1 MVTLTIDGQE
11 IQAEEGATI
20 LEVARQEGIEIP
32 TLCYHEAVSPAGVC
46 RLCMVEI
53 TKDTRSRLVASCL
66 YPAEE
71 GLEVKS
77 HSERVMNIR
86 KTVMELLLARCPNSK
101 PIQDL
106 ARSMGI
112 ETTDFDLEDMD
123 CILCGLCVRVCEEIA
138 GVSAISLVSRGT
150 QRKVAPP
157 FDEPSEDC
165 IGCGSCARV
174 CPTGTIKIE
183 DVGDT
188 RIIHN
193 WKVEFKLKQ
202 CKVCGNY
209 FAPQAQL
216 DYLRKTLD
224 LPEEHF
230 ELCQNCRVK
239 TVDDA

>member
-11 IQAEEGATI
+11 IQAPEGTTI

-32 TLCYHEAVSPAGVC
+32 TLCYHEAVSSAGAC

-53 TKDTRSRLVASCL
+53 IKGSRTRLVASCL
-66 YPAEE
+66 YTVEE
-71 GLEVKS
+71 GLIVKS
-77 HSERVMNIR
+77 NSERVMNIR

-101 PIQDL
+101 PIHDL

-123 CILCGLCVRVCEEIA
+123 CILCGLCVRVCQEIA
-138 GVSAISLVSRGT
+138 GVSAISLASRGT

-165 IGCGSCARV
+165 IGCGSCAHV

-209 FAPQAQL
+209 FATQAQL

-224 LPEEHF
+224 LPEGHF
-230 ELCQNCRVK
+230 ELCQDCRVK
-239 TVDDA
+239 